1 MWETRG
7 ERRSRNLMIG
17 TNKKGHRTVE
27 VADPDLGGTGV
38 EIESAFFV
46 YFALGVGGRKHF
58 DTDFG
63 CAREDKGSL
72 PELGSTSGE
81 PSQVNGLDSISSRE
95 WTLCQRAA
103 VRKEISEEVRN
114 VSLAVRVGKTWWGSH
129 EDMPVAIGLDPVGEL
144 GQFRIGHDLGP
155 AIQVEPSLRFEIRK
169 LDSDRHAG
177 KIRQKWKKA

>member
-1 MWETRG
+1 
-7 ERRSRNLMIG
+7 MIG

-58 DTDFG
+58 DTDFR

-81 PSQVNGLDSISSRE
+81 PSQVNGLDAISSRE
-95 WTLCQRAA
+95 WTLCQSAA
-103 VRKEISEEVRN
+103 VRKESLSRSAMFPWRSE
-114 VSLAVRVGKTWWGSH
+114 
-129 EDMPVAIGLDPVGEL
+129 
-144 GQFRIGHDLGP
+144 
-155 AIQVEPSLRFEIRK
+155 
-169 LDSDRHAG
+169 
-177 KIRQKWKKA
+177 

>member
-27 VADPDLGGTGV
+27 VADPDLGGAGV

-58 DTDFG
+58 DTDFR

-72 PELGSTSGE
+72 PELGSTPGK
-81 PSQVNGLDSISSRE
+81 PSEVNGLYAIGSRE
-95 WTLCQRAA
+95 RTLCQSAA
-103 VRKEISEEVRN
+103 VRKEISEEVCN
-114 VSLAVRVGKTWWGSH
+114 VPLAIGVGKTWWGSH
-129 EDMPVAIGLDPVGEL
+129 EDMPVAIGLDAVRQL
-144 GQFRIGHDLGP
+144 RQARISRDFRP
-155 AIQVEPSLRFEIRK
+155 TIQVEPSLRFEIRK
-169 LDSDRHAG
+169 LDHDRHAG

>member
-1 MWETRG
+1 MV
-7 ERRSRNLMIG
+7 G
-17 TNKKGHRTVE
+17 TNKKGHRTLE
-27 VADPDLGGTGV
+27 VADPDLGGAGV

-46 YFALGVGGRKHF
+46 HLALAIRRGKDF

-95 WTLCQRAA
+95 WTLCQSAA
-103 VRKEISEEVRN
+103 VRKEIFEQVCN
-114 VSLAVRVGKTWWGSH
+114 VPLAVRVRKTWRWSH
-129 EDMPVAIGLDPVGEL
+129 EDMPVAIGLDAVRQL
-144 GQFRIGHDLGP
+144 RQARISRDFRP
-155 AIQVEPSLRFEIRK
+155 TIQVEPSLRFEIRK
-169 LDSDRHAG
+169 LDHDGHAG

>member
-1 MWETRG
+1 MMRTD
-7 ERRSRNLMIG
+7 
-17 TNKKGHRTVE
+17 KKRDRAVK
-27 VADPDLGGTGV
+27 VANPNLGGTGV

-81 PSQVNGLDSISSRE
+81 PSQVNGLDAISSRK
-95 WTLCQRAA
+95 WTLCQSAA
-103 VRKEISEEVRN
+103 VRKEIFEQVCN
-114 VSLAVRVGKTWWGSH
+114 VPLAVRVRKTWRWSH
-129 EDMPVAIGLDPVGEL
+129 EDMPVAIGLDAVRQL
-144 GQFRIGHDLGP
+144 RQARISRDFRP
-155 AIQVEPSLRFEIRK
+155 TIQVEPSLRFEIRK
-169 LDSDRHAG
+169 LDHDGHTG

>member
-1 MWETRG
+1 
-7 ERRSRNLMIG
+7 MIG
-17 TNKKGHRTVE
+17 TNKKGHRTIE

-46 YFALGVGGRKHF
+46 YFALGVGRRKHF

-81 PSQVNGLDSISSRE
+81 PSQVNGLDAISSRE
-95 WTLCQRAA
+95 WTLCQSAA
-103 VRKEISEEVRN
+103 VRKEIFEQVGNVPLALRVRK
-114 VSLAVRVGKTWWGSH
+114 AWRWSH
-129 EDMPVAIGLDPVGEL
+129 EDMAVAIGLDAVRQL
-144 GQFRIGHDLGP
+144 RQARISRDFRP
-155 AIQVEPSLRFEIRK
+155 TIQVEPGLRFEIRK
-169 LDSDRHAG
+169 LDHDRHAG